1 MRCLSK
7 KKKKN
12 DLKVQPR
19 EQGRTEQ
26 NPRLWKKENL
36 VLKTLYYCLYE
47 SFMDKNNRRRTM

>member
-26 NPRLWKKENL
+26 NLKGSEKK
-36 VLKTLYYCLYE
+36 KTL
-47 SFMDKNNRRRTM
+47 F